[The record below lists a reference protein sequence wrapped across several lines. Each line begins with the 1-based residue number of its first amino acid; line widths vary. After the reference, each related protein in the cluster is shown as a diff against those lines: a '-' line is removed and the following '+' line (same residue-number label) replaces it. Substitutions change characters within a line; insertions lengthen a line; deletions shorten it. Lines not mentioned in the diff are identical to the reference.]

1 MTFYTHLLI
10 FRSGGLQPD
19 EGRIGE
25 VDDEREGVLLLHA
38 EREIFGDNALVQIP
52 FIVLMI
58 LVDWPC
64 AMGV

>member
-1 MTFYTHLLI
+1 MTSRTHPFV

-38 EREIFGDNALVQIP
+38 EREFFGDNALVQIH